1 MNMGWRAGSVT
12 RNVSRSLGH
21 QTDLRLDQLGRE
33 ADVWDK
39 DRSMWGHEG
48 HLGDKARRLDLTF
61 PLKLCI
67 TSVPGSEPPFNIEDL
82 EITI

>member
-1 MNMGWRAGSVT
+1 MTW
-12 RNVSRSLGH
+12 NVSRSLSH
-21 QTDLRLDQLGRE
+21 QTDLRLDQLERE
-33 ADVWDK
+33 ADGWDK
-39 DRSMWGHEG
+39 GRGMWRHEG

-67 TSVPGSEPPFNIEDL
+67 TTSVPGSEPPFNIEDL